1 MKFEDLITKA
11 ELNPKKLFLIDGFG
25 AILSAFLLGVVL
37 VKFEEIFGIPTS
49 VLYFLAT
56 IPIFFV
62 IYDVFCYQKHLK
74 IGLLLKGIAVLN
86 ILYCCISIGL
96 ISCHFS
102 SITILG
108 WTYIIVEIILVSFLA
123 MIEFR
128 VGRKII
134 KTEKNMI
141 REERMFKW

>member
-25 AILSAFLLGVVL
+25 AIVSAFLLGVVL

-96 ISCHFS
+96 ISYHFS

-128 VGRKII
+128 VGKRII
-134 KTEKNMI
+134 
-141 REERMFKW
+141 

>member
-62 IYDVFCYQKHLK
+62 IYDVFCYQQQLK

-96 ISCHFS
+96 ISYHFS

-128 VGRKII
+128 VGKRII
-134 KTEKNMI
+134 
-141 REERMFKW
+141 

>member
-25 AILSAFLLGVVL
+25 AIVSAFLLGVVL
-37 VKFEEIFGIPTS
+37 VKFEELFGIPTS

-86 ILYCCISIGL
+86 MLYCCVSIGL
-96 ISCHFS
+96 ISYHFS

-108 WTYIIVEIILVSFLA
+108 WTYVIVEIILVSFLA

-128 VGRKII
+128 VGKRII
-134 KTEKNMI
+134 
-141 REERMFKW
+141 

>member
-1 MKFEDLITKA
+1 MKVKDLITKA

-96 ISCHFS
+96 ISYHFS

-128 VGRKII
+128 VGKRII
-134 KTEKNMI
+134 
-141 REERMFKW
+141 

>member
-86 ILYCCISIGL
+86 MLYCCISIGL
-96 ISCHFS
+96 ISYHFS

-128 VGRKII
+128 VGKRII
-134 KTEKNMI
+134 
-141 REERMFKW
+141 

>member
-86 ILYCCISIGL
+86 MLYCCVSIGL
-96 ISCHFS
+96 ISYHFS

-128 VGRKII
+128 VGKRII
-134 KTEKNMI
+134 
-141 REERMFKW
+141 

>member
-37 VKFEEIFGIPTS
+37 VKFEELFGIPTS

-62 IYDVFCYQKHLK
+62 IYDVFCYQKCLK

-86 ILYCCISIGL
+86 MLYCCVSIGL
-96 ISCHFS
+96 ISYHFS

-128 VGRKII
+128 VGKRII
-134 KTEKNMI
+134 
-141 REERMFKW
+141 

>member
-62 IYDVFCYQKHLK
+62 IYDVFCYHKHLK

-96 ISCHFS
+96 ISYHFS

-128 VGRKII
+128 VGKRII
-134 KTEKNMI
+134 
-141 REERMFKW
+141 

>member
-86 ILYCCISIGL
+86 ILYCCVSIGL
-96 ISCHFS
+96 ISYHFS

-128 VGRKII
+128 VGKRII
-134 KTEKNMI
+134 
-141 REERMFKW
+141 

>member
-96 ISCHFS
+96 ISYHFS

-108 WTYIIVEIILVSFLA
+108 WTYVIVEIILVSFLA

-128 VGRKII
+128 VGKRII
-134 KTEKNMI
+134 
-141 REERMFKW
+141 

>member
-96 ISCHFS
+96 IFYHFS
-102 SITILG
+102 SIKILG

-123 MIEFR
+123 VIEFR
-128 VGRKII
+128 VGKRII
-134 KTEKNMI
+134 
-141 REERMFKW
+141 

>member
-11 ELNPKKLFLIDGFG
+11 ELNPKKLFLIEGYG

-96 ISCHFS
+96 ISYHFS

-128 VGRKII
+128 VG
-134 KTEKNMI
+134 
-141 REERMFKW
+141 

>member
-25 AILSAFLLGVVL
+25 AILSAFLLGFVL

-96 ISCHFS
+96 ISYHFS

-128 VGRKII
+128 VGKRII
-134 KTEKNMI
+134 
-141 REERMFKW
+141 

>member
-108 WTYIIVEIILVSFLA
+108 WTYIIV
-123 MIEFR
+123 
-128 VGRKII
+128 
-134 KTEKNMI
+134 
-141 REERMFKW
+141 

>member
-141 REERMFKW
+141 REERMFK

>member
-62 IYDVFCYQKHLK
+62 IYDVFCYQKYLK

-86 ILYCCISIGL
+86 MLYCCVSIGL
-96 ISCHFS
+96 ISYHFS

-108 WTYIIVEIILVSFLA
+108 WTYVIVEIILVSFLA

-128 VGRKII
+128 VGKRII
-134 KTEKNMI
+134 
-141 REERMFKW
+141 

>member
-25 AILSAFLLGVVL
+25 ALLSAFLLGVVL

-96 ISCHFS
+96 ISYHFS

-128 VGRKII
+128 VGKRII
-134 KTEKNMI
+134 
-141 REERMFKW
+141 

>member
-1 MKFEDLITKA
+1 MRTLITKA

-96 ISCHFS
+96 ISYHFS

-128 VGRKII
+128 VGKRII
-134 KTEKNMI
+134 
-141 REERMFKW
+141 

>member
-37 VKFEEIFGIPTS
+37 VKFEELFGIPTS

-86 ILYCCISIGL
+86 MLYCCVSIGL
-96 ISCHFS
+96 ISYHFS

-128 VGRKII
+128 VGKRII
-134 KTEKNMI
+134 
-141 REERMFKW
+141 